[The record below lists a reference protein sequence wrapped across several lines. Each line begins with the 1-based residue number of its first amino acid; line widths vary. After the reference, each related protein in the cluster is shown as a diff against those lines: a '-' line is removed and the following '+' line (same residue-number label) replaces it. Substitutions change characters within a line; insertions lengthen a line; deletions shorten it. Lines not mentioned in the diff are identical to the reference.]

1 MPQTKNKHAQQH
13 QQQRSDSILYPTSN
27 PISIFDLPSHSATP
41 AFDSSNDVID
51 AASGSNYLSHQYDEP
66 EQEQTERETETVL
79 VGRPSPSSNPNPH
92 PSLIPHHL
100 NSHPQVPSIWQSTST
115 SVNRL
120 DHIQPHPSQFDS
132 QSSIQYHQHQPQLP
146 AAYLSDLPIP
156 IHQQSLPIQSQSRPH
171 HLSPN
176 HQQSLP
182 IPQSPPTSSAH
193 PNPPLLATSNSGLLP
208 PTYDAHNFNSN
219 PPQLSNQEEASGG
232 GGRFPRWTGWLEK
245 RALERHYNRLDSN
258 AVSRE
263 LGLDDPL
270 KSNEELEIKYDLNGK
285 PVLNEEMAK
294 RLAKKKSWGKNRDDG
309 DAISDEEEKLERQNR
324 ERRSKDEDRP
334 VSVE

>member
-1 MPQTKNKHAQQH
+1 M
-13 QQQRSDSILYPTSN
+13 
-27 PISIFDLPSHSATP
+27 
-41 AFDSSNDVID
+41 
-51 AASGSNYLSHQYDEP
+51 
-66 EQEQTERETETVL
+66 
-79 VGRPSPSSNPNPH
+79 
-92 PSLIPHHL
+92 
-100 NSHPQVPSIWQSTST
+100 
-115 SVNRL
+115 
-120 DHIQPHPSQFDS
+120 
-132 QSSIQYHQHQPQLP
+132 
-146 AAYLSDLPIP
+146 
-156 IHQQSLPIQSQSRPH
+156 
-171 HLSPN
+171 
-176 HQQSLP
+176 
-182 IPQSPPTSSAH
+182 
-193 PNPPLLATSNSGLLP
+193 
-208 PTYDAHNFNSN
+208 
-219 PPQLSNQEEASGG
+219 
-232 GGRFPRWTGWLEK
+232 EK